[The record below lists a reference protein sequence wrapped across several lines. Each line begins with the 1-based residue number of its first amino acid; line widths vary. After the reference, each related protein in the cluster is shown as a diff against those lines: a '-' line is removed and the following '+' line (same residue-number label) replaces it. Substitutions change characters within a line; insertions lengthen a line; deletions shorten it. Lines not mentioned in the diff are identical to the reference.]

1 MHTKL
6 RSRGEKIFSVFNTL
20 LMLALA
26 LICLLPLIHV
36 LAVSL
41 SDSASAGA
49 NLVQFWPIGFNTAA
63 YEMIFTNKV
72 FLNSFVISVV
82 RTVSGTALNLLMCI
96 LAAYPLSKDENE
108 LKGRNVI
115 IWFFTIP
122 MLIGGGM
129 IPTFLLIKNLHLID
143 TFWVLIL
150 PGCVP
155 TFYVIMMMNFFRG
168 ISKSISEAAQIDGA
182 SEFIILV
189 QIMLPLSMASIATIT
204 LFAMVG
210 HWNEWFSGMIYM
222 NSMSK
227 WPLQTLLRQML
238 KSVDTTMFSS
248 TDLMKMKQLSSRSF
262 QSAQIIFATVPILL
276 VYPFLQR
283 YFITGLTIGA
293 VKE

>member
-6 RSRGEKIFSVFNTL
+6 RSRGEKIFSVFNTI

-96 LAAYPLSKDENE
+96 LAAYPLSKDESE

>member
-6 RSRGEKIFSVFNTL
+6 RSRGEKIFSVFNTI

-36 LAVSL
+36 FAVSL

-96 LAAYPLSKDENE
+96 LAAYPLSKDESE

-238 KSVDTTMFSS
+238 KSVDTSMFSS